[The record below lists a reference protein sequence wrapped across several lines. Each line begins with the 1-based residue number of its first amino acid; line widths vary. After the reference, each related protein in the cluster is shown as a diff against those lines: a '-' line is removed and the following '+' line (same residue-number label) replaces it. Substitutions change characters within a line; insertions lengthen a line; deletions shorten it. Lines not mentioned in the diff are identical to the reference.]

1 MMHHKLTLITLLL
14 LGTSLWAQSQMNDNA
29 LEDYL
34 REHQINAQQ
43 GQAGIFYQIAQEGR
57 GEHPQAGDYVKI
69 HYTGK
74 LLDGK
79 VFDQSE
85 ADKPIVFQLGRRQVI
100 SGWELG
106 IPLFREGGKGTLYL
120 PAQVAYGKRGAG
132 KAIPPNAPLI
142 FEIEVVDIM
151 DIDAYDRYMEAQ
163 EAKERAAYERHMA
176 EQFVK
181 DKKLISEYV
190 KKNKLKAK
198 QTASGLSYVITK
210 KGKGKN
216 TAQKGDVLQVE
227 YEGFLLDGQPFDASA
242 EAKPY
247 QVTLGKGSVI
257 KGWEEGL
264 QYFKRGGEGWLLIPS
279 KLAYGPRPIIED
291 HVHVPANSVLVFKIK
306 VVSLEQGQ
314 G

>member
-1 MMHHKLTLITLLL
+1 MMHSKFTILTLLL
-14 LGTSLWAQSQMNDNA
+14 IGTSLWAQGQMNDNA
-29 LEDYL
+29 LENYL
-34 REHQINAQQ
+34 RENQIEAQQ
-43 GQAGIFYQIAQEGR
+43 ATAGIYYQVAREGN
-57 GEHPQAGDYVKI
+57 GEHPQSGDYVKI

-74 LLDGK
+74 LLNGK

-100 SGWELG
+100 SGWEIG

-132 KAIPPNAPLI
+132 KAIPPNSPLI
-142 FEIEVVDIM
+142 FEVEVVDIM
-151 DIDAYDRYMEAQ
+151 DVDAYDQYMEEQ
-163 EAKERAAYERHMA
+163 EAKERAAFERHMA
-176 EQFVK
+176 EQFEK
-181 DKKLISEYV
+181 DKKLISAYV

-198 QTASGLSYVITK
+198 KTASGLSYVITK
-210 KGKGKN
+210 KGKGKQ
-216 TAQKGDVLQVE
+216 TAKAGDVLEVQ
-227 YEGFLLDGQPFDASA
+227 YEGFLLDGQPFDSSG

-247 QVTLGKGSVI
+247 RLTLGRGSVI

-264 QYFKRGGEGWLLIPS
+264 QFFKKSSEGWLLIPS

-291 HVHVPANSVLVFKIK
+291 KVHLPANSVLVFKIK
-306 VVSLEQGQ
+306 VVSLEKGQ